1 MGSPATVIG
10 LSQVQFGTPKRYD
23 IELDIG
29 KRATLRADRLKKLN
43 KEEKKL

>member
-1 MGSPATVIG
+1 MSNRGFKKG
-10 LSQVQFGTPKRYD
+10 D

-43 KEEKKL
+43 KEDKSYE

>member
-29 KRATLRADRLKKLN
+29 KRATLRADRLKKI
-43 KEEKKL
+43 EQGGKKL